1 MDRKGNGICNAHP
14 FPTVEIDD
22 TGILEFLGRD
32 PPVRAGAHPLIITV
46 EHVEYEA

>member
-1 MDRKGNGICNAHP
+1 MDRKGNGIGNAHP

-32 PPVRAGAHPLIITV
+32 PPERAGENPLMLTV
-46 EHVEYEA
+46 GHLE